1 MRALA
6 AASRLS
12 ARLLSSSISAAVA
25 ASFGGGAARNSRPD
39 EMTHVFQVPAF
50 GSIRS
55 PATCWASALG
65 ISSNAQSPLRRT
77 LASETRFIAFSLVGC
92 HARHIARG
100 CTLRMLV
107 ALAKN
112 NVGFDSSMPA
122 DGTQHSSLHPN
133 EISACPVRGSCS
145 KSRLS
150 RFTAV
155 VPIQPASDG
164 ELGKGRLVQSP
175 LPKCWPC
182 RDGCVYALPKHA
194 HADYLIRS
202 IGLPDRGLVVHSG
215 AGLSWSAGSPPFLPR
230 MSRVIRV

>member
-1 MRALA
+1 MATWSKAKCLIEKFQERLSRIASLSAISCQRYDGGPTFQEAMRALA

-65 ISSNAQSPLRRT
+65 ISSNAQSPLSRT

-92 HARHIARG
+92 HARRIARG

-107 ALAKN
+107 ALATK

-133 EISACPVRGSCS
+133 EISACP
-145 KSRLS
+145 RL
-150 RFTAV
+150 R
-155 VPIQPASDG
+155 
-164 ELGKGRLVQSP
+164 EL
-175 LPKCWPC
+175 
-182 RDGCVYALPKHA
+182 
-194 HADYLIRS
+194 
-202 IGLPDRGLVVHSG
+202 
-215 AGLSWSAGSPPFLPR
+215 F
-230 MSRVIRV
+230 

>member
-55 PATCWASALG
+55 PASCWASALG

-92 HARHIARG
+92 HARRIARG

-107 ALAKN
+107 ALAKRMS
-112 NVGFDSSMPA
+112 VLIVHACRWHPA
-122 DGTQHSSLHPN
+122 QLPPPERDFGM
-133 EISACPVRGSCS
+133 
-145 KSRLS
+145 SRL
-150 RFTAV
+150 R
-155 VPIQPASDG
+155 
-164 ELGKGRLVQSP
+164 ELFKV
-175 LPKCWPC
+175 
-182 RDGCVYALPKHA
+182 
-194 HADYLIRS
+194 
-202 IGLPDRGLVVHSG
+202 
-215 AGLSWSAGSPPFLPR
+215 
-230 MSRVIRV
+230 